1 MSLTMTMSPAA
12 IRTARRNLVQ
22 AIERFIR
29 SAGNAELTLEQ
40 LTNLREAL
48 DALEAG
54 NYPTGEDA
62 VFLAEK
68 GWSPRTAAVET
79 GLSLADLVERFKR
92 LRAE

>member
-1 MSLTMTMSPAA
+1 MTMSSTAM
-12 IRTARRNLVQ
+12 RTARRNLVQ

-29 SAGNAELTLEQ
+29 WAGDTELTPEQ

-68 GWSPRTAAVET
+68 GWNPRTALVDAD
-79 GLSLADLVERFKR
+79 LSLAELAERFKR
-92 LRAE
+92 LRAEG

>member
-1 MSLTMTMSPAA
+1 MTMSPAA

-22 AIERFIR
+22 ATDRFILA
-29 SAGNAELTLEQ
+29 AGDAELTPEQ

-62 VFLAEK
+62 VFLAER
-68 GWSPRTAAVET
+68 GWNPRTAPVET
-79 GLSLADLVERFKR
+79 GLSLAELVERFKR
-92 LRAE
+92 LRVEG

>member
-1 MSLTMTMSPAA
+1 MTMSPAA

-22 AIERFIR
+22 AIDRFIR
-29 SAGNAELTLEQ
+29 SIPERGDLTAEQ

-68 GWSPRTAAVET
+68 GWNPRTAAVET
-79 GLSLADLVERFKR
+79 GLSLAEMVERFKG
-92 LRAE
+92 LRAEG

>member
-1 MSLTMTMSPAA
+1 MTMSPAA

-29 SAGNAELTLEQ
+29 SAAGAELKPEQ

-62 VFLAEK
+62 VFLAAK
-68 GWSPRTAAVET
+68 GWGPRTAPIDT
-79 GLSLADLVERFKR
+79 GLSLAELVETFER
-92 LRAE
+92 LRGE